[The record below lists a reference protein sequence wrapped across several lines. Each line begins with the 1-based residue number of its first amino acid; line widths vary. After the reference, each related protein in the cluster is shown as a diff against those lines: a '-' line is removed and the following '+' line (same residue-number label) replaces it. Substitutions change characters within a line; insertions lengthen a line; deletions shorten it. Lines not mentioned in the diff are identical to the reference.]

1 MKRSASGRMNDYP
14 KRIHYG
20 LSYRRLGLFRFFVL
34 WLKRAF
40 EKCVKQDAP
49 PNAVRKLKNQWS
61 LTLSLLTVLI
71 FSCLFTSLPVNAAVS
86 GDKQDDVMVAP
97 VKSPKVP
104 TVQSAKNLVCSEKKG
119 LLSLKAVSIE
129 LAQLLAALSKASGVP
144 IKLLDQAGAKDK
156 ITISFQDKT
165 IQAAVSQVMSTL
177 SAGGFASVSGDNG
190 AKQTIYVVT
199 KKGADNFRNKAQAMI
214 DRINK
219 GEKPTPVEIRAW
231 LLNVAAFGFP
241 IDSPGTSMLIVPVL
255 MLMDQNYPMYKGVSL
270 AILQDVNG
278 LLPLRAA
285 MLELAGRHWDDSD
298 SRKTLE
304 EVFQRPKDNS
314 VLQGMVSRTLAGH
327 GENIGDLVVVR
338 YRDVSPEAKF
348 YYAQAISTLGRT
360 DAIPMLL
367 DDSQQTQNSAL
378 RDVATSSLVRLD
390 PSSTQTANVVN
401 SVIHSAQ
408 AVPTMERT
416 ASDMEREAIAMHA
429 VMAVAEA
436 SGSQSMDRMLV
447 VARDESVA
455 VDVRL
460 TSLQAL
466 AQKVS
471 TMNPGEKSI
480 LAEQLVTLGD
490 QVNKSSQL
498 SEMNQQRMAA
508 RIAMLQ
514 KMLLSKK
521 GP

>member
-1 MKRSASGRMNDYP
+1 MAKPRNQVFNGENKHQPDVP
-14 KRIHYG
+14 NC
-20 LSYRRLGLFRFFVL
+20 FFVH
-34 WLKRAF
+34 WMKKPF
-40 EKCVKQDAP
+40 EKREKQDAP
-49 PNAVRKLKNQWS
+49 PNTARNLKSKFS
-61 LTLSLLTVLI
+61 LTISLLAVFVLPWLVV
-71 FSCLFTSLPVNAAVS
+71 SMPVNAAGS
-86 GDKQDDVMVAP
+86 GDKKDSVTVTQA
-97 VKSPKVP
+97 KSHKVP
-104 TVQSAKNLVCSEKKG
+104 TVQSAKKLVVSEKKG
-119 LLSLKAVSIE
+119 RLSLKAVSIE
-129 LAQLLAALSKASGVP
+129 LAQVLAALSKASGVP

-177 SAGGFASVSGDNG
+177 SAGGFASVGGDNG
-190 AKQTIYVVT
+190 TKQTIYVVT
-199 KKGADNFRNKAQAMI
+199 KKGADNFRSKAQAMI

-241 IDSPGTSMLIVPVL
+241 IDPAGTSMFIVPVL
-255 MLMDQNYPMYKGVSL
+255 MLMDQNYPTYKGVSL
-270 AILQDVNG
+270 SILQDANG
-278 LLPLRAA
+278 LVPLRSA
-285 MLELAGRHWDDSD
+285 MLELAGRHWTDPD

-304 EVFQRPKDNS
+304 EVFQRSADNS

-327 GENIGDLVVVR
+327 GENIGDLVVQR
-338 YRDVSPEAKF
+338 YPDVSPAAKF

-378 RDVATSSLVRLD
+378 RDVAISSLIKLD
-390 PSSTQTANVVN
+390 PSSTQTVNVVS

-436 SGSQSMDRMLV
+436 DGPQAMDRMLAI
-447 VARDESVA
+447 ARDESVA

-460 TSLQAL
+460 TSLQVL
-466 AQKVS
+466 APKVNA
-471 TMNPGEKSI
+471 MNPNEINI
-480 LAEQLVTLGD
+480 LAEQLVALGD
-490 QVNKSSQL
+490 QVSKSSQL
-498 SEMNQQRMAA
+498 SEMNQQRIVT
-508 RIAMLQ
+508 RITILQ
-514 KMLLSKK
+514 KMLISKK